1 MKETAIAFG
10 DAVVFAQNSL
20 TDFYDSTRVQAML
33 VGMRMAMLML
43 VLMRMVAMRVT
54 MIVVMAVGFMLVMMV
69 MTLAFRMMMVL
80 IVVRGMNPNRV
91 LSR

>member
-1 MKETAIAFG
+1 MLNE
-10 DAVVFAQNSL
+10 SL
-20 TDFYDSTRVQAML
+20 
-33 VGMRMAMLML
+33 
-43 VLMRMVAMRVT
+43 
-54 MIVVMAVGFMLVMMV
+54 LVMMV

>member
-1 MKETAIAFG
+1 
-10 DAVVFAQNSL
+10 
-20 TDFYDSTRVQAML
+20 
-33 VGMRMAMLML
+33 
-43 VLMRMVAMRVT
+43 MVAMRVT

-80 IVVRGMNPNRV
+80 IVVLGMNPNRV